1 MIIIHT
7 LVVILLV
14 LIIFGYRSITSF
26 TMIIIRSNN
35 IEMSSMGS
43 WEAVLLSCQI
53 LKTLSIVLEKHLRLS
68 INHVGVYIIYLL

>member
-1 MIIIHT
+1 
-7 LVVILLV
+7 
-14 LIIFGYRSITSF
+14 
-26 TMIIIRSNN
+26 MIIIRSNN